1 MDEEFVR
8 LMSLSGRWKSSSVL
22 SCSHSEKSFLGESFT
37 VMISLFLRVCKSFG
51 MSIML
56 AVLLLYGGEWCRP
69 EAGEGDT
76 TTKKLQNF
84 NLSMISL
91 VDFWICIGF
100 SAVCSWWTWWTSV
113 FLVSI
118 VLYFGKNAQNVQLII
133 SCLHCSLC

>member
-1 MDEEFVR
+1 
-8 LMSLSGRWKSSSVL
+8 
-22 SCSHSEKSFLGESFT
+22 
-37 VMISLFLRVCKSFG
+37 MISLFLRVCKSFG